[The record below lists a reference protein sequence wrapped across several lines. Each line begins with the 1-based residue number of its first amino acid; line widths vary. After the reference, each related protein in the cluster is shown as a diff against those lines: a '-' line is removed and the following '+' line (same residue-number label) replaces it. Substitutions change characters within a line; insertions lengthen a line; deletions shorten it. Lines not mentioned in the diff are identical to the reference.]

1 MMGDSKAGQTVV
13 VKDVMT
19 ADQMVVTTEL
29 LSVVK
34 AEMTAVMTNQ
44 ALLMAKT
51 TDLLTSQVPE
61 KVQQKAL
68 HLWMVQLEDVR
79 FMIEDEER

>member
-1 MMGDSKAGQTVV
+1 MTADSKAGQKVQQKAV
-13 VKDVMT
+13 HL
-19 ADQMVVTTEL
+19 ADQTVVTTEL

-44 ALLMAKT
+44 ALQKGKT
-51 TDLLTSQVPE
+51 TDLPTSQVPE